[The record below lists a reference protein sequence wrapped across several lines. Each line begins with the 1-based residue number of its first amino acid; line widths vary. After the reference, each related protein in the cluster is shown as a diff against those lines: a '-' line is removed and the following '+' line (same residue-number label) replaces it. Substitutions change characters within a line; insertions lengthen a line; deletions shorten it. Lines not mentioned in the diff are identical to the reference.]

1 MDIQPSSLLQRVT
14 FQAILAIK
22 QWGLLREAGNNYIYM
37 REELGGYRQAGY
49 QDFTTTSEFQSGLQ
63 ELEEITQKRSM
74 AIILLINI
82 LTLANFNF

>member
-1 MDIQPSSLLQRVT
+1 
-14 FQAILAIK
+14 
-22 QWGLLREAGNNYIYM
+22 M

-74 AIILLINI
+74 AIILLINV